1 MVLLQKLYRIVN
13 NNISK
18 NMKERIEWIDLAKG
32 FSIIL
37 VVYGHS
43 GLSAVPFLG
52 DWFAA
57 FRMPF
62 FFIVSGLLFSI
73 SKYPTFIS
81 FLKRRWLT
89 LVRPYFIFSLTLM
102 LGIWILHPDSI
113 AFIIKDI
120 VIKGWGGYAL
130 WFIPILF
137 FTEIVYFFICKY
149 IDIKSLRFLFLLCS
163 AIIGYITYKLD
174 FYNNYNICF
183 VFTSVLFYGI
193 GNLLSDWMK
202 NLFRNLN
209 MSILIQYTFA
219 LFLCSLFFLLNHQK
233 PEFFINKLSGIYT
246 YIAAFS
252 GAFFMCS
259 VSSIVSRLHY
269 QPIRI
274 MKEGIKYMGRNSYI
288 ILAFHQIIL
297 QLLGLTCLFSG
308 SIQRLIMWFSL
319 IMLIE
324 GINRYFPFVL
334 GKKKMLPQLLE

>member
-1 MVLLQKLYRIVN
+1 
-13 NNISK
+13 
-18 NMKERIEWIDLAKG
+18 MKERIEWIDLAKG

-43 GLSAVPFLG
+43 GLSTVPFLG
-52 DWFAA
+52 DWFSA

-130 WFIPILF
+130 WFIPVLF
-137 FTEIVYFFICKY
+137 STEIVYFFICKY
-149 IDIKSLRFLFLLCS
+149 IDIKYLRFLVLLCS

-183 VFTSVLFYGI
+183 V
-193 GNLLSDWMK
+193 
-202 NLFRNLN
+202 
-209 MSILIQYTFA
+209 
-219 LFLCSLFFLLNHQK
+219 
-233 PEFFINKLSGIYT
+233 
-246 YIAAFS
+246 
-252 GAFFMCS
+252 
-259 VSSIVSRLHY
+259 
-269 QPIRI
+269 
-274 MKEGIKYMGRNSYI
+274 
-288 ILAFHQIIL
+288 
-297 QLLGLTCLFSG
+297 
-308 SIQRLIMWFSL
+308 
-319 IMLIE
+319 
-324 GINRYFPFVL
+324 
-334 GKKKMLPQLLE
+334 

>member
-1 MVLLQKLYRIVN
+1 
-13 NNISK
+13 
-18 NMKERIEWIDLAKG
+18 
-32 FSIIL
+32 
-37 VVYGHS
+37 
-43 GLSAVPFLG
+43 
-52 DWFAA
+52 
-57 FRMPF
+57 
-62 FFIVSGLLFSI
+62 
-73 SKYPTFIS
+73 
-81 FLKRRWLT
+81 
-89 LVRPYFIFSLTLM
+89 
-102 LGIWILHPDSI
+102 
-113 AFIIKDI
+113 
-120 VIKGWGGYAL
+120 
-130 WFIPILF
+130 
-137 FTEIVYFFICKY
+137 
-149 IDIKSLRFLFLLCS
+149 
-163 AIIGYITYKLD
+163 
-174 FYNNYNICF
+174 
-183 VFTSVLFYGI
+183 
-193 GNLLSDWMK
+193 
-202 NLFRNLN
+202 

-334 GKKKMLPQLLE
+334 GKKKMLPLLLE